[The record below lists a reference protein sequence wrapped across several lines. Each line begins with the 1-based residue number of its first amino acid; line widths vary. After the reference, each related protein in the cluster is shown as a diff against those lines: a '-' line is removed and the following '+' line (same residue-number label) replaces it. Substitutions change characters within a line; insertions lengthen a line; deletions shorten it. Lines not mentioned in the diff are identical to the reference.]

1 MKQDAEIVF
10 EFVKTIPRGK
20 VMSYKGVGRAL
31 GFTARQIGNIM
42 AMDAP
47 NIPWWRVMA
56 SSGALSIGKRDP
68 SLAEKQRHLLE
79 NEKVPF
85 KPSGKVNMAEV
96 LWSGDSEAD
105 EDGI

>member
-10 EFVKTIPRGK
+10 EFVKTIPRGT
-20 VMSYKGVGRAL
+20 VMSYKSVGRAL

-47 NIPWWRVMA
+47 DIPWWRVMS
-56 SSGALSIGKRDP
+56 SSGELSIAKRDP
-68 SLAEKQRHLLE
+68 SLALKQKHLLE

-85 KPSGKVNMAEV
+85 KPSGKVDMANA
-96 LWSGDSEAD
+96 LWLGDAEID
-105 EDGI
+105 